1 MNALH
6 TLAELTTGDVVYQV
20 TGMCV
25 VFCCLGFLSIIL
37 TISGA
42 VAQRM
47 DAKRKEQEA
56 AAKAALAAQQQ
67 AAAPKPAPKPA
78 APAAASAATEPTPV
92 QVAALAAGIFNAAR
106 SNITP
111 EVIAAIAAAVKVT
124 VGHDVRILDIKPVS
138 TTYAQSGRASIMSS
152 HVPVRR

>member
-37 TISGA
+37 AISGA

-78 APAAASAATEPTPV
+78 APAAPAATEPTPV

-124 VGHDVRILDIKPVS
+124 VGHEVRILDIKPVS

>member
-37 TISGA
+37 AISGA

-56 AAKAALAAQQQ
+56 AAKAALAAQRQ

-78 APAAASAATEPTPV
+78 ASAAPAATEPTPV

-124 VGHDVRILDIKPVS
+124 VGHEVRILDIKPVS